1 MNLVRGGRSLL
12 RNPLDRFLLKLLWF
26 ESKGLPEHLRVT
38 EIKEVMQ
45 VLDKIRRR
53 GKDEAR
59 FDFIMLDILCQLDDI
74 EKRFYVA
81 RPDMR

>member
-1 MNLVRGGRSLL
+1 LT
-12 RNPLDRFLLKLLWF
+12 RNPLNRFLVKLLWF

-45 VLDKIRRR
+45 VRDKIRRLA
-53 GKDEAR
+53 KDEAR
-59 FDFIMLDILCQLDDI
+59 FDFIMLEILNQLDDI
-74 EKRFYVA
+74 EGRFFIA